1 MSDVVEGLLARTRND
16 ASRLRSADEPLKNF
30 LEVFLRR
37 TTIGDKTRYDYGRLL
52 RGFDDFADHPS
63 LRDGLTDAYA
73 TRWIETLKDRGAFA
87 ARNGAMYLKSFA
99 GWAARRGYLA
109 TPTGVGVLDH
119 FKAPPISKRVRYAY
133 TEQELTSIWRVLA
146 TSPKGE
152 RYRAIALLRVLL
164 ATGMRRDAA
173 RTLPRR
179 GVEIDSTR
187 NRGSIT
193 VRVKTARGFS
203 ERKIPLDVETA
214 VAVRAYL
221 ADEKRPTWKAP
232 ALEPL
237 FLSKDGQRFTTNGFG
252 SWMERLGEEIES
264 ATGIQWTAE
273 AMRYTSKEEGKALI
287 HDAELREKCGAMLDS
302 NKRHDQTI
310 WAACKVLEIRVRK
323 AAGAPRGKS
332 GVSLMKF
339 AFAEEPI
346 RLRLS
351 DDDKVQRGAAE
362 MFTGVMSYYRNPAT
376 HEVFVD
382 LSQRGVREI
391 VGWVDHLLTLVG
403 QADRSFDEEHVHP
416 TTSQR

>member
-1 MSDVVEGLLARTRND
+1 MT
-16 ASRLRSADEPLKNF
+16 NF
-30 LEVFLRR
+30 LDAFLRR
-37 TTIGDKTRYDYGRLL
+37 TSIGEKTRYDYGRLL
-52 RGFDDFADHPS
+52 HEFDEFTDRPS
-63 LRDGLTDAYA
+63 LQEGLTDANA
-73 TRWIETLKDRGAFA
+73 ARWIETLKDRGPFA

-99 GWAARRGYLA
+99 SWAARRDYLA

-133 TEQELTSIWRVLA
+133 TEQELTAIWKVLA

-173 RTLPRR
+173 RTLRR
-179 GVEIDSTR
+179 QDVEVDPNR
-187 NRGSIT
+187 NRGAIT
-193 VRVKTARGFS
+193 VRVKTARGVS
-203 ERKIPLDVETA
+203 ERRIPLDVETA
-214 VAVRAYL
+214 AAIRAYL
-221 ADEKRPTWKAP
+221 ADEKRPNWDTP
-232 ALEPL
+232 ALEPF
-237 FLSKDGQRFTTNGFG
+237 FLSKDGAHFTTNGFG

-264 ATGIQWTAE
+264 TTGIQWTAE
-273 AMRYTSKEEGKALI
+273 AMRYTSKEEAKALI
-287 HDAELREKCGAMLDS
+287 HDAELREKCGAMLDA

-323 AAGAPRGKS
+323 TVGAPRGKS

-339 AFAEEPI
+339 AFDEEPI

-351 DDDKVQRGAAE
+351 EEDRLQRGAAE
-362 MFTGVMSYYRNPAT
+362 MFTGLMSYYRNPAT
-376 HEVFVD
+376 HEVFAD

-403 QADRSFDEEHVHP
+403 QATKS
-416 TTSQR
+416 T